1 MSSTRPT
8 YRSKGTLSP
17 RPGAARGEGSTT
29 GSEHQAGK
37 ASTADRIL
45 EGACQVFNEK
55 GFDAVSYNEL
65 AKVLGMSR
73 GNLAYHFK
81 DKDALL
87 EALCEG
93 MWAQIEAER
102 NRSVQLPSF
111 ENLHNEVQLYFWFQK
126 RYAFVFSD
134 PKVLV
139 LPPVRQRFRQLTQNT
154 LDSLLA
160 SIAFSIRSGN
170 MRPEPHPGLYRNLA
184 HSTWMVSFYWLSQ
197 QVATGKRAAMDG
209 EKLIWSMLLPHLT
222 DKGIQAFRRF
232 FGEDY
237 LHELGEPF
245 DPDEA
250 LSPF

>member
-1 MSSTRPT
+1 LPD
-8 YRSKGTLSP
+8 GNANG
-17 RPGAARGEGSTT
+17 GA
-29 GSEHQAGK
+29 K
-37 ASTADRIL
+37 PSTAERIL
-45 EGACQVFNEK
+45 EEARNCFNEK
-55 GFDAVSYNEL
+55 GYDAVSYNEL
-65 AKVLGMSR
+65 AKELGMSR
-73 GNLAYHFK
+73 GNLAYHYK
-81 DKDALL
+81 DKEALL

-93 MWAQIEAER
+93 MWAQIETER

-111 ENLHNEVQLYFWFQK
+111 ENLHHEVQLYFWFQK

-139 LPPVRQRFRQLTQNT
+139 LPPVRKRFRRLTQNT
-154 LDSLLA
+154 IDSLLA

-170 MRPEPHPGLYRNLA
+170 MQPEPHPGLYRNLA

-197 QVATGKRAAMDG
+197 QVATGKKAAADG

-237 LHELGEPF
+237 LEQLGEPF